1 MVKQSINNSITIQKQ
16 DNQMQF
22 QSKVKQF
29 QKMRVVA
36 VQYGFCHITVIIDT
50 IFTYL
55 TLSTYLL
62 FGSTSARVAQH
73 LTFGISI
80 FTIFIKS
87 SFIFFNFHSSYH
99 ASRSLALTITKGELK
114 LIKVKCRFRFTS
126 AAAYA
131 Y

>member
-1 MVKQSINNSITIQKQ
+1 
-16 DNQMQF
+16 MQY

-80 FTIFIKS
+80 FTFFTKYPP
-87 SFIFFNFHSSYH
+87 IFFRFHSHYH
-99 ASRSLALTITKGELK
+99 ASRSLALTITKGELT

-126 AAAYA
+126 AVTYG